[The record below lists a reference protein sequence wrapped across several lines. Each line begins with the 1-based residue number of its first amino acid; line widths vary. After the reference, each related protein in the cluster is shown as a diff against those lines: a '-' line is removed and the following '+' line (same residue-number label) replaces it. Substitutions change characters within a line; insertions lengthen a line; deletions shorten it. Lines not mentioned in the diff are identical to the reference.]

1 MPSLIR
7 NIVGSVTENIK
18 EDVNV
23 FKSVESNFG
32 STDWLDVNVFKSVES
47 NFGSTDW
54 FIVGSVE
61 VFLINFKKVVA
72 SENLNNNSDLGA
84 SSNRNNN
91 FKEIYISY

>member
-18 EDVNV
+18 E
-23 FKSVESNFG
+23 
-32 STDWLDVNVFKSVES
+32 DVNVFKSVES